1 MKNLAILF
9 STLALL
15 GVIALFGLRM
25 SDKPSKNDTK
35 ETTKEQITDTKGRV
49 AFVNID
55 SLQEQY
61 EYFATEKKKFE
72 ARQESMVK
80 ELESSSQKFQQDL
93 MAAQRKAEANAMTQA
108 EYEST
113 AKKLD
118 QMRMSLERREK
129 VLSEQFAKE
138 QEAFNKDLEKRV
150 DEFLADYN
158 KDKQFDYILSYSKA
172 MPIFLYGNEQLD
184 ITADVIA
191 GMNERYKK
199 EPAKDSKD
207 EKKKNK

>member
-1 MKNLAILF
+1 MIRRYYFCCRYTHLNLKILMKNLAILF

-118 QMRMSLERREK
+118 QMRMRLELLCRDTNGNYRCCSNCVCK
-129 VLSEQFAKE
+129 IF
-138 QEAFNKDLEKRV
+138 R
-150 DEFLADYN
+150 
-158 KDKQFDYILSYSKA
+158 ILF
-172 MPIFLYGNEQLD
+172 PC
-184 ITADVIA
+184 T
-191 GMNERYKK
+191 
-199 EPAKDSKD
+199 EPD
-207 EKKKNK
+207 